1 MKTGILTRAADS
13 KEKTEIA
20 DIKEELQRKILEG
33 QVANLGNIT
42 EAELEA
48 ILTSKGTLSDETDI
62 LDRTLT
68 TTKGSYEIP
77 VRDIWNGTLSGS
89 NSGGT
94 GGGTGGT
101 GTEEPVATPET
112 GGDNTW
118 SRANGTIDI
127 QFLTGTSYTIG
138 QANKPAI
145 DTANMVPVNWDSTN
159 SCWVVTDEADWD
171 YSYGDRD
178 ATKKW
183 ANVMLRDVLKVKGIE
198 NAKTASIAEMKGKKV
213 TTEGSMLVWLPRYAY
228 KITYYADSSK
238 TGTPVGYSD
247 ARGLVDSTGKT
258 PTGMN
263 VPQTSI
269 AVGDNYRPHPAFE
282 SSTTYTQGEWSTKL
296 TGIWM
301 GKFETTGKG
310 TDEKITIRPN
320 TASYVNAT
328 IGTFYTDAQNLGIA
342 NSHMAKNSEW
352 GAMAYL
358 TESKFGRNGTAVTK
372 NGAKVNNYI
381 TTGQGNYVSKINQ
394 STTNNVYGIY
404 DTVGGAN
411 EYTAGYVAD
420 SSINYGNSFA
430 STNPSDTNARN
441 DKTTSTQ
448 YATVYTKATSNSLT
462 DNYNANINKVFGD
475 GIIETSTSGSGTTS
489 WHYATSYFVGRD
501 SGSSYPFFKRGG
513 DFNSFNTGTFDFYY
527 NYGYS
532 NNGFRVCL
540 AVR

>member
-1 MKTGILTRAADS
+1 MNFTLASLSGENGILTRVADAKQKTDEASEMEAIQTAVLGALSGNLGGSINKENLDPELDNSIGDYTS
-13 KEKTEIA
+13 KQE
-20 DIKEELQRKILEG
+20 DEG
-33 QVANLGNIT
+33 VIVTITGSKRSYLVDSNGNIT
-42 EAELEA
+42 EYEVKLPVEA
-48 ILTSKGTLSDETDI
+48 
-62 LDRTLT
+62 
-68 TTKGSYEIP
+68 
-77 VRDIWNGTLSGS
+77 
-89 NSGGT
+89 
-94 GGGTGGT
+94 
-101 GTEEPVATPET
+101 PET

-145 DTANMVPVNWDSTN
+145 DTANMVPVNWDATN
-159 SCWVVTDEADWD
+159 SCWVVTDETDWD
-171 YSYGDRD
+171 YSYGDTD

-183 ANVMLRDVLKVKGIE
+183 ANVMLRDVLKVEGIE

-228 KITYYADSSK
+228 KITYYAESDTNK
-238 TGTPVGYSD
+238 TGAPVGYSD

-258 PTGMN
+258 PEGMN
-263 VPQTSI
+263 APVTSI

-301 GKFETTGKG
+301 GKFETTTKS
-310 TDEKITIRPN
+310 DSKITIRPN
-320 TASYVNAT
+320 TASYVSAT

-358 TESKFGRNGTAVTK
+358 TESKYGRNGTAVTQ
-372 NGAKVNNYI
+372 NSTNT
-381 TTGQGNYVSKINQ
+381 TTGQGNYVSNINQ

-404 DTVGGAN
+404 DTVGGTWEN
-411 EYTAGYVAD
+411 TAGYVAD

-430 STNPSDTNARN
+430 STNPSDTNATN
-441 DKTTSTQ
+441 DKTESTQ
-448 YATVYTKATSNSLT
+448 YATVYTKTTSNSST

-475 GIIETSTSGSGTTS
+475 GIIETSTAGIGTTS
-489 WHYATSYFVGRD
+489 WHTASSYFVGLSFSDNCPFFLRGGD
-501 SGSSYPFFKRGG
+501 YTYTGAGSFLFNFFNGSSYSRL
-513 DFNSFNTGTFDFYY
+513 
-527 NYGYS
+527 
-532 NNGFRVCL
+532 GFRVCL

>member
-89 NSGGT
+89 NLGGT

-127 QFLTGTSYTIG
+127 QFLTGTTYTVG
-138 QANKPAI
+138 TANRPAI
-145 DTANMVPVNWDSTN
+145 DAENMVPVNWDSTN

-171 YSYGDRD
+171 YSYGDTD

-183 ANVMLRDVLKVKGIE
+183 ANVMLRDVLKVEEIE

-228 KITYYADSSK
+228 KITYYAESDTGK
-238 TGTPVGYSD
+238 TGNPVGYSD

-263 VPQTSI
+263 APTTSI

-301 GKFETTGKG
+301 GKFETTTKSNS
-310 TDEKITIRPN
+310 KITIRPN
-320 TASYVNAT
+320 TK
-328 IGTFYTDAQNLGIA
+328 GL
-342 NSHMAKNSEW
+342 KNPLK
-352 GAMAYL
+352 G
-358 TESKFGRNGTAVTK
+358 K
-372 NGAKVNNYI
+372 NN
-381 TTGQGNYVSKINQ
+381 
-394 STTNNVYGIY
+394 
-404 DTVGGAN
+404 
-411 EYTAGYVAD
+411 
-420 SSINYGNSFA
+420 
-430 STNPSDTNARN
+430 
-441 DKTTSTQ
+441 
-448 YATVYTKATSNSLT
+448 
-462 DNYNANINKVFGD
+462 
-475 GIIETSTSGSGTTS
+475 
-489 WHYATSYFVGRD
+489 
-501 SGSSYPFFKRGG
+501 
-513 DFNSFNTGTFDFYY
+513 
-527 NYGYS
+527 
-532 NNGFRVCL
+532 
-540 AVR
+540 